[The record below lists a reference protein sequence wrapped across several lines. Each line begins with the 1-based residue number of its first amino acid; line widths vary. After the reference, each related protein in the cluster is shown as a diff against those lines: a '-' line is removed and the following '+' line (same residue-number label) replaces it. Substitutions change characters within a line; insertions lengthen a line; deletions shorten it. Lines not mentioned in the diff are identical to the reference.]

1 MNYDEMLKTTQKKAQ
16 VINTKSDEQK
26 KLKLANPDEKNKLKP
41 QKAADKE
48 FISKQTAAQNEFKK
62 KYMSRR
68 TGFDIIDGPE
78 IEESSFVPV
87 QESVELR
94 AFDKTFKNRIKK
106 DAKQWVSKWNDICQI
121 NDLNKNGYGFKIAS
135 KNVNYK
141 TYSMMVGL
149 NNWANA
155 QKLKEQCASVLKGN
169 KFYQKNKKIIDA
181 FAPSPKM
188 DIKAVKE
195 SENSS
200 NNPLVLDLEYKKF
213 TKSSVEAVRKY
224 YEQFN
229 NKDEKTQ
236 AELLKTAVE
245 ESLISMDYIND
256 KALSPDAMPQRI
268 MENKLLRDRLEAVH
282 LYSAT
287 SGNTI
292 NEEFSEHIK
301 LARQLFMALDADMR
315 TCFVKNGMDFAEN
328 GSFLLEMNKQ
338 GVQIKSTYK
347 TLSTAYH
354 NLAKNHKEKGHCAE
368 LIIKSLAG
376 YDTRKK
382 NSESSDFLDI
392 FNKELEEKIEAHGNS
407 GDDELGIGQ
416 AVVNMQANNEEKYQ
430 ANKAMLDPMI
440 EDAKKVATSIDSL
453 RHQIE
458 YMEKITS
465 GAGVPDDSSALSMR
479 IQINENLKK
488 SLNTSIE
495 QKKRQV
501 MELLGRAN
509 GFMNAMSNIYT
520 DSELSPEGQDIIE
533 KYRSNPDTYV
543 DNSQTAQLLRKIG
556 GLSVPTKFN
565 NTSELK
571 NTLISKL
578 CAAKEASQKKELTEE
593 EKAKISTW
601 MNSTAGSLCLIDL
614 DINGVDVSKLSD
626 KELYEKIHE
635 YAPLLGDLKKNK
647 FKKLIKRT
655 RKEEDV
661 IKSIFDKVTEISVE
675 FQKLFADNFGAM
687 GTLKEETST
696 AKAFRDKIE
705 KLIELRNKYDS
716 VQKILYSEVDDID
729 YITKKPIK
737 KTLIETLNYKLG
749 PAQME
754 NFEKIHAICQQ
765 EFKTAENVVFEFKL
779 GELVK
784 KLDMGV
790 SIKKIVTDKVFGEH
804 PDLYK
809 AIDLFQNS
817 NSNATEDDLIIC
829 VKTLYAKHKEY
840 TDKTIKN
847 LWKQFE
853 KNEVVA
859 QQKPI
864 YNENIDFFVKKLREY
879 AEDGYKEEDDAKI
892 QQEVTLELVKEAAER
907 RKNEFLDE
915 LKKQNI
921 GNQLNNEKIDIDD
934 EYAGTLDEELE
945 KEVDYLL
952 DIGNSNVKISLESKL
967 SDIAKGNSLINNID
981 KRILCIDEKYLTDEE
996 KVARENFMLLLNN
1009 IVEGA
1014 KRLNIEFMDEN
1025 GKDAVEIPLLRKHAR
1040 KLARIKNYK
1049 ERESAKEG
1057 LKNKLLNGDKDFDGL
1072 SAGTK
1077 LRLLLMCDKNISG
1090 KKVEYVKKDKK
1101 FSGKANNYAGM
1112 EAKYQNFDNDQI
1124 KDILRNYE
1132 KLSFSPIVRWRDEK
1146 EAFEEQKNRE
1156 AIEKYKNAVSV
1167 PDKLK
1172 ETVDKLLGVGD
1183 KLEKLGV
1190 YENSILNSPKAI
1202 IESYMK
1208 RHDFDKRILYLD
1220 DDLLSDKERKD
1231 KNDYVNEISKITKAF
1246 EKVYGK
1252 DGTYADD
1259 KGDYDLAVIMDMA
1272 KKFAVASDDPEDSE
1286 EATRNLIS
1294 EFDNLMSPSS
1304 EINDATRF
1312 RLQLLYYSKYGMGAS
1327 GELDDNKH
1335 IYDTLMNNLK
1345 FMGKGEIDYTDYR
1358 YKDYNVRIRKNELK
1372 LAELK
1377 NKGTISAD
1385 LQRKMDAD
1393 AISNIVLTRNLD
1405 SIRGLFNDP
1414 GDQYLNDMGLVTRN
1428 FIEDFFK
1435 GMDKYQEDAVAL
1447 DTSISDEEIKELK
1460 YIIDSTGYDSMYDL
1474 RKQMNILSQDI
1485 DSKFKS
1491 YSDGFRIRLAGI
1503 INSYIALAN
1512 NSDELK
1518 ESVARK
1524 KGRLENPG
1532 GYDESLGELFVDE
1545 DKDWEE
1551 HVKAV
1556 EKQEA
1561 LEKEALEKE
1570 ALRKLNAL
1578 KNRTLDEVINDYM
1591 APYLK
1596 ELTEQFA
1603 ERAKKEEQRNKDAI
1617 LRAEVKKNV
1626 RNEELKNHGKLSKN
1640 EVKELEKK
1648 SKRAENLFNI
1658 LNSRYKMRDGLK
1670 HILLADDLK
1679 DMFRAFDTKLLFID
1693 PQYLE
1698 GHEKALISM
1707 FFKIKKRMISYNKSF
1722 ENNEQLMPMSMIKG
1736 EETLLS
1742 TIIDSFSI
1750 LGTENQNVNLSL
1762 KKNLLNEIE
1771 KKDGMFE
1778 LCSDGFK
1785 LRLKMLLNSG
1795 FDAPSV
1801 KNEGFSSDGERNIA
1815 KYYEGLKELGFD
1827 DEELSILEQEKNT
1840 HMRNREKY
1848 TNERLD
1854 QIMDLKKFEEIDQKV
1869 DEVLKDKEEAIEK
1882 EIDKKLEE
1890 LNLAEDEIQEYKN
1903 QFIAAIK
1910 EEVNNK
1916 VEKEL
1921 KDGINEESA
1930 KKHGKYISKDEFDSE
1945 KYNEKDE
1952 LEEEVEEEL
1961 NNLNKR
1967 AKDDFDTASHRMT
1980 LDDVDTD
1987 VELAVD
1993 TVIKQKLSELG
2004 PQYDVI
2010 EEYVNKDMESSF
2022 ISAKSEVSFEEQ
2034 EGSDSDQLKEDSLN
2048 KSSVEQLKE
2057 SRNVNEDFDYE
2068 DYEDYDDALGEEEFY
2083 KQYSDKVKNNEQEIN
2098 EKSEEKISFK
2108 IIEEETKWQ
2117 DTDEV
2122 FEKTLNDNK
2131 SEKLLKEEE
2140 KELQEQIAK
2149 EKEEEERKK
2158 EEERLR
2164 KEKEEED
2171 RKKKEEERLRK
2182 EKEEE
2187 ERLRKEKEEEELRL
2201 KKEKAEAER
2210 LRIAKEK
2217 YELAKKKYLES
2228 LNAQKDSR
2236 RKEIKKIL
2244 ESMLNNELDKME
2256 VNMDDMTEEEM
2267 QKEIDKSTDEK
2278 FKYGIKK
2285 DNYNFGEIPSSMFK
2299 IFVTN
2304 EYGRFKFVKNEIDDK
2319 DEEIDRKVLLRFALH
2334 TLGKKALNHEY
2345 WQYVE
2350 MLPETDYRNI
2360 FYKKLFEALPENS
2373 YKLGDA
2379 QMLYFDKLFEHIDD
2393 YSSPRQ
2399 LRDRMY
2405 ELEKEFPQFYEEG
2418 KLKRGAFDYYYD
2430 LMDAWKKAESAAL
2443 NSEPI
2448 QKQKYDKLYKELHNH
2463 KKMKIKLTE
2472 DVYKDKY
2479 QKKCYIQNGDTFE
2492 PQFYKNSCYAT
2503 CSAYLLNKFFIQN
2516 PDLIDSG
2523 RLDKY
2528 RCKNSK
2534 FGKDIKDVYVNQEDF
2549 KYGKLKINDIAQEAL
2564 DNKGPFDADT
2574 NSGIQYAYK
2583 NFLEESNSDN
2593 DSERDIYSI
2602 SDKFINMSK
2611 NVCVNC
2617 IEFEPFSDFY
2627 TEALKKETEK
2637 DNLPY
2642 NNSVLD
2648 SSIDKYKVNGKKRK
2662 HFTPY
2667 MRDIKENYFQTVVGK
2682 IEELMEERPDTPI
2695 ALLTADYGQAGHYV
2709 VVKGTT
2715 TDGRLI
2721 VMNPMHKKV
2730 NEGDTSELI
2739 PDMLMDV
2746 DKFFGYAGGKPG
2758 FTLTWL
2764 EKFDSKKA
2772 KEVEQK
2778 CDMKGASY
2786 NENGE
2791 LVNSTAAEKSNLSD
2805 KASWLAHRN
2814 GVSFE
2819 VNKKLNGK
2827 NGDLFNHH
2835 IYVPKTYDP
2844 NVK

>member
-1 MNYDEMLKTTQKKAQ
+1 
-16 VINTKSDEQK
+16 
-26 KLKLANPDEKNKLKP
+26 
-41 QKAADKE
+41 
-48 FISKQTAAQNEFKK
+48 
-62 KYMSRR
+62 
-68 TGFDIIDGPE
+68 
-78 IEESSFVPV
+78 
-87 QESVELR
+87 
-94 AFDKTFKNRIKK
+94 
-106 DAKQWVSKWNDICQI
+106 
-121 NDLNKNGYGFKIAS
+121 
-135 KNVNYK
+135 
-141 TYSMMVGL
+141 
-149 NNWANA
+149 
-155 QKLKEQCASVLKGN
+155 
-169 KFYQKNKKIIDA
+169 
-181 FAPSPKM
+181 
-188 DIKAVKE
+188 
-195 SENSS
+195 
-200 NNPLVLDLEYKKF
+200 
-213 TKSSVEAVRKY
+213 
-224 YEQFN
+224 
-229 NKDEKTQ
+229 
-236 AELLKTAVE
+236 
-245 ESLISMDYIND
+245 
-256 KALSPDAMPQRI
+256 
-268 MENKLLRDRLEAVH
+268 
-282 LYSAT
+282 
-287 SGNTI
+287 
-292 NEEFSEHIK
+292 
-301 LARQLFMALDADMR
+301 MALDADMR

-416 AVVNMQANNEEKYQ
+416 AVVNMQANNEEKYK

-543 DNSQTAQLLRKIG
+543 DNSQTANLLRKIG

-578 CAAKEASQKKELTEE
+578 CAAKKASQKKELTEE

-655 RKEEDV
+655 KKEEDV

-729 YITKKPIK
+729 YTTKKPIK

-809 AIDLFQNS
+809 AIDLFQKS
-817 NSNATEDDLIIC
+817 KSNATEDDLIIC

-840 TDKTIKN
+840 TDKAIKN
-847 LWKQFE
+847 LWKQFD

-879 AEDGYKEEDDAKI
+879 AEDGYNEEEDAKI
-892 QQEVTLELVKEAAER
+892 QQEVTLELVKEATER
-907 RKNEFLDE
+907 REKEFLDE

-921 GNQLNNEKIDIDD
+921 GNRLNNEKIDIDD
-934 EYAGTLDEELE
+934 EYAGTLDKELE

-952 DIGNSNVKISLESKL
+952 DIGNSDVKISLESKL

-1014 KRLNIEFMDEN
+1014 KLLNIEFMDEN

-1090 KKVEYVKKDKK
+1090 KKVVYVKKDKK
-1101 FSGKANNYAGM
+1101 ISGKANNYAGM

-1167 PDKLK
+1167 PDVLK

-1294 EFDNLMSPSS
+1294 EFDNLMSPRS
-1304 EINDATRF
+1304 EINNATRF

-1385 LQRKMDAD
+1385 LQRKLDAD
-1393 AISNIVLTRNLD
+1393 SISNIALTRNLD

-1435 GMDKYQEDAVAL
+1435 GMDKYQEDAVVL

-1460 YIIDSTGYDSMYDL
+1460 YIIDSTGYDRMYDL

-1545 DKDWEE
+1545 DKAWEE

-1556 EKQEA
+1556 EKEEA
-1561 LEKEALEKE
+1561 LEKEALKKE
-1570 ALRKLNAL
+1570 ALAKEEAL

-1591 APYLK
+1591 KPYLDD
-1596 ELTEQFA
+1596 LTEQFA
-1603 ERAKKEEQRNKDAI
+1603 KLAKKEEQKNKDAI

-1626 RNEELKNHGKLSKN
+1626 RNEELNNHGELSKN

-1750 LGTENQNVNLSL
+1750 LGTENQNVNLNL
-1762 KKNLLNEIE
+1762 KNNLLNEIE

-1785 LRLKMLLNSG
+1785 LRLKMLLKSG
-1795 FDAPSV
+1795 FDAPGV

-1848 TNERLD
+1848 TNERID
-1854 QIMDLKKFEEIDQKV
+1854 QIMDLEKFEEIDQKV

-1890 LNLAEDEIQEYKN
+1890 LNLSGDQIQEYKN
-1903 QFIAAIK
+1903 QVIAAIK

-1952 LEEEVEEEL
+1952 LEDEVVEEL
-1961 NNLNKR
+1961 KDLNKR
-1967 AKDDFDTASHRMT
+1967 AKDDFDTASPRKMT

-2004 PQYDVI
+2004 TQYDVI

-2034 EGSDSDQLKEDSLN
+2034 EESDSDQFKEDSLN

-2057 SRNVNEDFDYE
+2057 SSNVNENFDYE
-2068 DYEDYDDALGEEEFY
+2068 DYEDYDDALGEDEFY
-2083 KQYSDKVKNNEQEIN
+2083 KQYADEVKNNEQEIN
-2098 EKSEEKISFK
+2098 KKSEDK
-2108 IIEEETKWQ
+2108 IIFNINEGKTNWQ

-2122 FEKTLNDNK
+2122 FEKALNDNK
-2131 SEKLLKEEE
+2131 SEKLLKEQ
-2140 KELQEQIAK
+2140 ELQEQIAKEKEEEDRKKEEERLRK

-2164 KEKEEED
+2164 KEKEEE
-2171 RKKKEEERLRK
+2171 
-2182 EKEEE
+2182 
-2187 ERLRKEKEEEELRL
+2187 ELRL
-2201 KKEKAEAER
+2201 KKEKEAEER
-2210 LRIAKEK
+2210 LRIAQEK
-2217 YELAKKKYLES
+2217 HELAKKKYLDS
-2228 LNAQKDSR
+2228 LNAQRDSR
-2236 RKEIKKIL
+2236 KKEIQKIL

-2256 VNMDDMTEEEM
+2256 ENMDGKTEDEM
-2267 QKEIDKSTDEK
+2267 QKEIDNLTDEK

-2285 DNYNFGEIPSSMFK
+2285 GNYNFGEIPSSMFK

-2304 EYGRFKFVKNEIDDK
+2304 EYGKVKFVKNEIDDK

-2334 TLGKKALNHEY
+2334 TLGKKALKHEY

-2360 FYKKLFEALPENS
+2360 FYKKLLEALPEDS

-2405 ELEKEFPQFYEEG
+2405 ELEKEFPQFYEGG
-2418 KLKRGAFDYYYD
+2418 KLKRGAFEYYYD
-2430 LMDAWKKAESAAL
+2430 LMDAWKEAERVAL

-2448 QKQKYDKLYKELHNH
+2448 QKQKYDKLYNELHNH
-2463 KKMKIKLTE
+2463 KKMEIKLTE
-2472 DVYKDKY
+2472 DVYKDEY
-2479 QKKCYIQNGDTFE
+2479 QKKCYIKNGDTFE
-2492 PQFYKNSCYAT
+2492 PQFYDNSCYAT
-2503 CSAYLLNKFFIQN
+2503 CSAYLLNKFFMEN
-2516 PDLIDSG
+2516 PDLIDIK

-2528 RCKNSK
+2528 RSKNSP
-2534 FGKDIKDVYVNQEDF
+2534 FGKGEKGVYVNQEDF
-2549 KYGKLKINDIAQEAL
+2549 KLGKLEINDIAKAAIDGNGSLEN
-2564 DNKGPFDADT
+2564 DENMMI
-2574 NSGIQYAYK
+2574 NVAYK
-2583 NFLEESNSDN
+2583 DFLEESNSQN
-2593 DSERDIYSI
+2593 DLERDIYKI

-2617 IEFEPFSDFY
+2617 IEFEPLADFY
-2627 TEALKKETEK
+2627 TEALKKDKEK
-2637 DNLPY
+2637 DNLPFS
-2642 NNSVLD
+2642 NSVLD
-2648 SSIDKYKVNGKKRK
+2648 PSVEKLDYTPQKKK

-2667 MRDIKENYFQTVVGK
+2667 MRDIKANYFQTVVGK
-2682 IEELMEERPDTPI
+2682 IEELMKERPNTPI
-2695 ALLTADYGQAGHYV
+2695 ALLTADYGKAGHYV

-2715 TDGRLI
+2715 KDGRLI
-2721 VMNPMHKKV
+2721 IMNPKHKKV
-2730 NEGDTSELI
+2730 DELNTSELI

-2746 DKFFGYAGGKPG
+2746 NKFFGYGGAKPG

-2772 KEVEQK
+2772 QEIEEK

-2786 NENGE
+2786 NEKGE

-2805 KASWLAHRN
+2805 KASWLAHKN

-2819 VNKKLNGK
+2819 VNKKLKGK